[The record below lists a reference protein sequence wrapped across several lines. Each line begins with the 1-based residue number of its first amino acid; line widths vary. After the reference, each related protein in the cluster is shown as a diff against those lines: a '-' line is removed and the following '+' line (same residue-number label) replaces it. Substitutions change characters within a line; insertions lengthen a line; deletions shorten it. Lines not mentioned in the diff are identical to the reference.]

1 MYEALKDKK
10 LLILGAGLTE
20 VEIIKAAK
28 KLGIYTITTDNHEDW
43 TFAPAKNFSD
53 EAWNISWSD
62 IDALKEQCEKS
73 LVDGV
78 IAGFSEKRVIAANRL
93 SLAINKPF
101 YANNS
106 NLSTITDKIAFKK
119 ACKECNI
126 RVPLDYCY
134 GDAIKFPVIVKPSD
148 NGGSRGIT
156 ICHNNEE
163 FEIAYQKALSW
174 SVNKRVVVEEYLIA
188 DEVMIYFTVHNGIVT
203 LSAMCDRI
211 MKKFGDTITQLPVG
225 YFYSSKY
232 YDIFEKYNFDKFK
245 KLLSYLDIKNG
256 LIAFQAFVIGNDI
269 IPFDPTYRLDG
280 TMTYHLTE
288 FNNNISVMDM
298 LIRYSL
304 LGSMGNDD
312 LIERKENPCFKRTAF
327 EFPIL
332 LKKGMVRSIEGIEK
346 VKEIP
351 GVIYLYQ
358 GTSVGDQMEKE
369 ADFSQMLCRIFVS
382 VNDIATL
389 KTVIDTVFKL
399 LIVLDENGDDMI
411 LYRFELD
418 RLLSCY

>member
-1 MYEALKDKK
+1 MYENLKDKK
-10 LLILGAGLTE
+10 LLILGANRTE
-20 VEIIKAAK
+20 IEIIKAAK
-28 KLGIYTITTDNHEDW
+28 KMGIYTIVTDNHDDW
-43 TFAPAKNFSD
+43 RLAPAKNVSD

-62 IDALKEQCEKS
+62 VDALKKQCEKFF
-73 LVDGV
+73 VDGV
-78 IAGFSEKRVIAANRL
+78 FAGFSEKRVIAANEL

-119 ACKECNI
+119 ACKECDI

-134 GDAIKFPVIVKPSD
+134 GDSIKYPVIVKPAD

-156 ICHNNEE
+156 ICHNDEE
-163 FEIAYQKALSW
+163 FEMAYQKALSW
-174 SVNKRVVVEEYLIA
+174 SANKRVVVEEYLTA

-232 YDIFEKYNFDKFK
+232 YNIFIKYNFEKFK
-245 KLLSYLDIKNG
+245 KLLSVLDIKNG
-256 LIAFQAFVIGNDI
+256 LIAFQAFVIDNDI

-280 TMTYHLTE
+280 TMTYRLTE
-288 FNNNISVMDM
+288 FNNNISVLDM
-298 LIRYSL
+298 LICYSL
-304 LGSMGNDD
+304 LGTMGDD
-312 LIERKENPCFKRTAF
+312 NLIASKENPCFKRITF

-332 LKKGMVRSIEGIEK
+332 LKKGVIHCIDGIEK

-358 GTSVGDQMEKE
+358 GKKVGDQMEKE

-382 VNDIATL
+382 AQDIITL
-389 KTVIDTVFKL
+389 KTIINTAFEL
-399 LIVLDENGDDMI
+399 LTVLDENGNDMI